1 MKQSR
6 NKAYFYLII
15 VTLIWGAASYVIKV
29 TLQGIA
35 PLPFLTYRFF
45 ISSLIALPM
54 LFVYRKHLKNIAKN
68 FFLVFIYGFI
78 TTTFALGILFLGLD
92 KTTVIDS
99 AIISA
104 VDPLMI
110 AVAGVLFLKERV
122 TSKEKLGM
130 AIAFTGIL
138 ITVVEPVLSNG
149 FNTFKFEGNLLI
161 LGYLAIMAIASVI
174 LKKLV
179 RRDVDPLT
187 LTNVAF
193 LIGFFI
199 LLPFTLSQL
208 SFNQLADKIVT
219 LAFNFQLGVFY
230 MAILSGTIAY
240 TLWVKAQKSIEI
252 SEAGLFTY
260 LIPIFSAPLGIAL
273 LNEKLTA
280 AMIIGAAFVLF
291 GVIIAERK

>member
-1 MKQSR
+1 
-6 NKAYFYLII
+6 
-15 VTLIWGAASYVIKV
+15 
-29 TLQGIA
+29 
-35 PLPFLTYRFF
+35 
-45 ISSLIALPM
+45 
-54 LFVYRKHLKNIAKN
+54 
-68 FFLVFIYGFI
+68 
-78 TTTFALGILFLGLD
+78 
-92 KTTVIDS
+92 
-99 AIISA
+99 
-104 VDPLMI
+104 
-110 AVAGVLFLKERV
+110 
-122 TSKEKLGM
+122 
-130 AIAFTGIL
+130 
-138 ITVVEPVLSNG
+138 
-149 FNTFKFEGNLLI
+149 
-161 LGYLAIMAIASVI
+161 MAIASVI

-260 LIPIFSAPLGIAL
+260 LIPIFSAPLGIVL